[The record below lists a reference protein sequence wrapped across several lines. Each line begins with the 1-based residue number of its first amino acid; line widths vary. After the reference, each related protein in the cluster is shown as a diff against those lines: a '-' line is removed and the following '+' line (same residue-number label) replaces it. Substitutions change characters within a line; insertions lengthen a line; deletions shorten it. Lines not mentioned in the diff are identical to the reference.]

1 MLLFSPNILQA
12 LLTNGELSH
21 QYNMKKYLE
30 KTQTQKILL
39 IGKLKRILKNNLI
52 LNHLMFLIL

>member
-12 LLTNGELSH
+12 LLTNGELSR